1 MKKFSTRFLTALLA
15 VAILVAGLPMSVFA
29 DQLHGTPSS
38 SSQIIDLSN
47 DSTFMNADEMPD
59 AIMEE
64 IDKRTE
70 NTKYIRLADGSHYIA
85 QYENAIHYQ
94 DENGMWQE
102 IDNTLVSS
110 AANGNDDVNGYETSN
125 LKRSIKFA
133 NNSNSSKLLT
143 IKDDNYKI
151 NFGLIGAN
159 GVKGITVTNP
169 QEVDSSTTKLEQ
181 LTIVKKNVSSV
192 IYEDILTDVDLQY
205 IVNGYLNIKFA

>member
-47 DSTFMNADEMPD
+47 DSTFMSADEMPD

-70 NTKYIRLADGSHYIA
+70 NTKYIRLADGSHYVA

-94 DENGMWQE
+94 DE
-102 IDNTLVSS
+102 
-110 AANGNDDVNGYETSN
+110 TSLRN
-125 LKRSIKFA
+125 RGR
-133 NNSNSSKLLT
+133 T
-143 IKDDNYKI
+143 
-151 NFGLIGAN
+151 
-159 GVKGITVTNP
+159 GVPKT
-169 QEVDSSTTKLEQ
+169 
-181 LTIVKKNVSSV
+181 
-192 IYEDILTDVDLQY
+192 Y
-205 IVNGYLNIKFA
+205 